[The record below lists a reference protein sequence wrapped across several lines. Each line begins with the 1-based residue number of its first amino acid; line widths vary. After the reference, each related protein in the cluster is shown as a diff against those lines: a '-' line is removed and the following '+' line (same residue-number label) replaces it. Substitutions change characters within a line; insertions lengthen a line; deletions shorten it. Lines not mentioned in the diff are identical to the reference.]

1 MLKKMLFMTPVK
13 IIRQTLF
20 RTIAIAIGITAMGFC
35 SGGGGERERERGSEQ
50 A

>member
-1 MLKKMLFMTPVK
+1 MWVLKKKLFMTPVK

-20 RTIAIAIGITAMGFC
+20 RTIAIAVGITAMKFC
-35 SGGGGERERERGSEQ
+35 SRGERERDQ

>member
-1 MLKKMLFMTPVK
+1 MWVLKKKLFMTPVK

-20 RTIAIAIGITAMGFC
+20 GAIAIAVGITAVGFC
-35 SGGGGERERERGSEQ
+35 SRGERDQ